1 VVGRLDHDLVRANAI
16 HFVEHALGLLIQAA
30 FNAERRKLV
39 RNHADRPSRTVFL
52 RRIPLL
58 GR

>member
-30 FNAERRKLV
+30 FNAERRKLFGTT
-39 RNHADRPSRTVFL
+39 RTVHPGLSFCAAF
-52 RRIPLL
+52 PLL